1 MFLAEQPG
9 RIHSPDLQ
17 VTSVLDQP
25 RAYDGASPP
34 AGNSVYHPHRS
45 KRGNG
50 P

>member
-25 RAYDGASPP
+25 RAYDGVSPHLD
-34 AGNSVYHPHRS
+34 AAAART
-45 KRGNG
+45 
-50 P
+50 